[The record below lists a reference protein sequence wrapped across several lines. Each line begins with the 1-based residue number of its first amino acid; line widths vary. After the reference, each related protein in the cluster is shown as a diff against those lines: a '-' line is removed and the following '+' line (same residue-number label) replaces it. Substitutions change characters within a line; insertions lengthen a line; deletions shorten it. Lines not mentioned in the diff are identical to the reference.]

1 MRYRTRRWNQI
12 PKPTSVS
19 YVGHEYSSMHNLM
32 NIIRL
37 SMNVCTVA
45 KIEVP
50 SSSLYL
56 AAKGK
61 HIAAAKLISHI
72 QKHVSPGSWNSRLFF
87 ISFKI
92 LMLYTHFLENLKV
105 QKKNH
110 KKQQEKWK
118 WSFIRQKR
126 KSASWISCFLWYALL
141 LFHHGHISQST
152 GYFLLF

>member
-105 QKKNH
+105 QKKKSQKTTRKMKMVFH
-110 KKQQEKWK
+110 PPKKE
-118 WSFIRQKR
+118 IRLLNIVFSVIR
-126 KSASWISCFLWYALL
+126 TSAFSPWTY
-141 LFHHGHISQST
+141 
-152 GYFLLF
+152 